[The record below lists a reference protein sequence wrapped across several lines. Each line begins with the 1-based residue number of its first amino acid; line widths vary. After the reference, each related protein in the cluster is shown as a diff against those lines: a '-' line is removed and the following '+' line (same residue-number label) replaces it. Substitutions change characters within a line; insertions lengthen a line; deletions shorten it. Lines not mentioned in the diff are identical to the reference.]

1 MIHLYNLLIL
11 VTIMGKRFEAHLVF
25 LAVLTASAFGRTI
38 RLASPLDNGVGRLE
52 VYYNGTWGT
61 VCDDGFGTNEAKVA
75 CRQLGRYDSGV
86 IPRAIETFGY
96 GGGKIWL
103 DDVSCSGS
111 ESSLASCSHNP
122 WGVNNCGHG
131 EDVGIICDPRDITM
145 KLTPSYKKGLLQVL
159 HSSIWGTVCDDYF
172 GQVEASV
179 VCRALG
185 YQGGKV
191 IDEDSSIKM
200 WLDDVECT
208 LQNTDLKDCKHRP
221 WGTNNCGDS
230 EAVGVECFSFPE
242 EATAARL
249 VSTTNT
255 PGEGILELYYGGQ
268 WGRVYYSGFGVE
280 EATVACRMLGYSTT
294 AAQVRSSASN
304 TGSESRRVIV
314 EKVHCLGTELTLND
328 CIHYPWG
335 SVTSSS
341 HVVRIQCPNTNLQ
354 IRLNSTTR
362 GRGRVEVL
370 HNNVW
375 GTVCRG
381 SSFSSQEAQVVCK
394 MANLPWTTA
403 SVTTSYGPG
412 DGLIWLSNVDCTGS
426 ETSLYECSHTGWG
439 TAPGCYHSS
448 DVGVIC
454 RGVTLRIHLEPP
466 GSVLNVF
473 LGQSISV
480 KCVVDYSNSPVTSFR
495 WTHNGRS
502 YSGQTFSR
510 TIASKSDSGT
520 LTCTAQNIM
529 ASTRINVW
537 YPPKVHLEPGN
548 DTIDVGVGEDLHVQ
562 CVVDDANPTTY
573 TFRWSHNGD
582 TSIGNTFHIQNVT
595 KSDRGQLSCTAD
607 NGHMM
612 RPGWADATINVKYPP
627 EIHLSTRQDVI
638 RVLPGNVVEVECVVD
653 DANPAVTSYMWRHNG
668 DISYGQTFL
677 KHVSSYDSGNLS
689 CSATNEQGTSTVQT
703 SIVVYPPK
711 VHLEPGND
719 TIDVGVG
726 EDLRVE
732 CVVDDANPTT
742 YTFRWSHN
750 GDTSIGNTFH
760 IQNVMK
766 SDRGQLSC
774 TAYNG
779 HMMTPGWADAIINV
793 KYPPEIHLSTR
804 QDVIRVLPGNVVEV
818 ECVVDDANPAVT
830 SYMWRHNGDI
840 SYGQMF
846 LKNVSLYDSGNL
858 SCSATNEQ
866 GTSTVQTSIVVL
878 QASSLIGSDDAA
890 SKNKVIAIGTGSV
903 GIVIILL
910 LLIIIIYQRRRMT
923 NANPDNIPE
932 ENPQRSA
939 QASRAADARRRQ
951 NYESMERPSAGAENA
966 YCEIEMTS
974 RRAANRARAFDNHGY
989 GDEEGIRQEK
999 DPVYQNTIVRNQS
1012 FS

>member
-1 MIHLYNLLIL
+1 
-11 VTIMGKRFEAHLVF
+11 MGKRLEVHAVF
-25 LAVLTASAFGRTI
+25 LAALTVSVFGQKL
-38 RLASPLDNGVGRLE
+38 RLVSPLNNGVGRLE

-75 CRQLGRYDSGV
+75 CRQLGRYKTGLT
-86 IPRAIETFGY
+86 PRAIETFGY
-96 GGGKIWL
+96 GGGRIWL

-111 ESSLASCSHNP
+111 ESSLASCSHRS
-122 WGVNNCGHG
+122 WGTNNCGHS
-131 EDVGIICDPRDITM
+131 EDVGIICDPSDITM
-145 KLTPSYKKGLLQVL
+145 KLTPGYKRGLLQVL
-159 HSSIWGTVCDDYF
+159 HSGIWGTVCDDYF

-191 IDEDSSIKM
+191 INEESSIKM

-280 EATVACRMLGYSTT
+280 EATVACRMLGYSTI
-294 AAQVRSSASN
+294 AVQARSSSN

-341 HVVRIQCPNTNLQ
+341 RVVRIQCPNTNLQ
-354 IRLNSTTR
+354 MRLNSTTP

-381 SSFSSQEAQVVCK
+381 SSFSSKEAQVVCK
-394 MANLPWTTA
+394 MANLPWSMA

-412 DGLIWLSNVDCTGS
+412 EGLIWLSNVDCTGT
-426 ETSLYECSHTGWG
+426 ETSLYECSHSGWG

-454 RGVTLRIHLEPP
+454 RGASPRIHLEPP
-466 GSVLNVF
+466 GSVLNVL
-473 LGQSISV
+473 LGQPISI
-480 KCVVDYSNSPVTSFR
+480 KCVVDASPKVTSFR
-495 WTHNGRS
+495 WTHSGRS
-502 YSGQTFSR
+502 YSGQTFSK
-510 TIASKSDSGT
+510 TITSKSDSGT
-520 LTCTAQNIM
+520 LTCTAQNM
-529 ASTRINVW
+529 TVSTRINVW

-548 DTIDVGVGEDLHVQ
+548 DTIDVGVGDDLHVQ

-595 KSDRGQLSCTAD
+595 KSDRGQVSCTAD

-612 RPGWADATINVKYPP
+612 TPGRADAAINVKYPP
-627 EIHLSTRQDVI
+627 EIHLSTKQDVI
-638 RVLPGNVVEVECVVD
+638 SVIAGNVVEVECVVD
-653 DANPAVTSYMWRHNG
+653 DANPAVVSYMWRHNG
-668 DISYGQTFL
+668 YVSYGQMFQN
-677 KHVSSYDSGNLS
+677 HVSSSDAGNLS
-689 CSATNEQGTSTVQT
+689 CSVINEQGTS
-703 SIVVYPPK
+703 S
-711 VHLEPGND
+711 
-719 TIDVGVG
+719 
-726 EDLRVE
+726 
-732 CVVDDANPTT
+732 
-742 YTFRWSHN
+742 
-750 GDTSIGNTFH
+750 
-760 IQNVMK
+760 
-766 SDRGQLSC
+766 
-774 TAYNG
+774 
-779 HMMTPGWADAIINV
+779 
-793 KYPPEIHLSTR
+793 
-804 QDVIRVLPGNVVEV
+804 
-818 ECVVDDANPAVT
+818 
-830 SYMWRHNGDI
+830 
-840 SYGQMF
+840 
-846 LKNVSLYDSGNL
+846 
-858 SCSATNEQ
+858 
-866 GTSTVQTSIVVL
+866 VQTSIVVL
-878 QASSLIGSDDAA
+878 QASSLIGDDDIIR
-890 SKNKVIAIGTGSV
+890 KNKVVAIGTGSG
-903 GIVIILL
+903 GIVIIILL
-910 LLIIIIYQRRRMT
+910 LLLIFYQRRRMT
-923 NANPDNIPE
+923 TAKSDDKSE
-932 ENPQRSA
+932 ENSQRPA
-939 QASRAADARRRQ
+939 QASRTDGARRKQ
-951 NYESMERPSAGAENA
+951 NYESMERPSGGAENM

-974 RRAANRARAFDNHGY
+974 RTAADRARAFDNHGY

-999 DPVYQNTIVRNQS
+999 EPVYQNAIVRNQS